1 MTNETKEL
9 HNEIEVTFRGKV
21 CLGNYDLDRLAEH
34 NSMSRADFLNKVKSG
49 DIDIQY
55 ELTDNILIDEVWEVE
70 EATLS
75 MVKPDGKLEMID
87 LPTSGF

>member
-1 MTNETKEL
+1 MTKETKEL

-21 CLGNYDLDRLAEH
+21 CLENYDLDRLAEH

>member
-1 MTNETKEL
+1 MTKETKEL

-21 CLGNYDLDRLAEH
+21 YIGNYDLDRLAEH

-55 ELTDNILIDEVWEVE
+55 ELSDNILIDEVWEVE